1 MRREMIH
8 IARYLFLG
16 KDELGVGDIIAR
28 RIPQAAP
35 FLRLWD
41 TFQIIS
47 RRRHR
52 QALRRGTGPKD
63 VSFLI
68 SIIVRVGP
76 HFRLLLPTS
85 GQARNSRKI
94 HSKIPR
100 RYAHDTHDVP
110 RRYAKCSVPEATDII
125 PVVAPGVS
133 NARCCDLWASWARD
147 QRPTQLTRP
156 VVCAEP
162 PPAFPRPPLRTF
174 SSSPS

>member
-1 MRREMIH
+1 MIH
-8 IARYLFLG
+8 IARYLLLR

-85 GQARNSRKI
+85 GQTRNSRKI

-100 RYAHDTHDVP
+100 RYAHDTP
-110 RRYAKCSVPEATDII
+110 RRPTTLRQVLSPRSHRHHTC
-125 PVVAPGVS
+125 
-133 NARCCDLWASWARD
+133 RCAGCI
-147 QRPTQLTRP
+147 
-156 VVCAEP
+156 E
-162 PPAFPRPPLRTF
+162 RTML
-174 SSSPS
+174 